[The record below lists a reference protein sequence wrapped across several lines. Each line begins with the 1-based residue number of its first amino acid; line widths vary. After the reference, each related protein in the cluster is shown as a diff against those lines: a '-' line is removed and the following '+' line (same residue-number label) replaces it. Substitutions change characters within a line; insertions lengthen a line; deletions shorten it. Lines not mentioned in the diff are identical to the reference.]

1 MVKLLKCVY
10 DVYIMLKW
18 LLALVEEIVVL
29 KVTLSSITSHF
40 LETFMK
46 GFVLTKLE
54 PTTYRWKS

>member
-1 MVKLLKCVY
+1 
-10 DVYIMLKW
+10 MLKW

-29 KVTLSSITSHF
+29 KVTQSSITSHF

-46 GFVLTKLE
+46 GFVFNKLE